1 MKIFCC
7 AALLFLS
14 ALTAFP
20 QSKAEREV
28 SATVRQWAASMVSRD
43 MDALGKILA
52 DDIIITDYNARTR
65 GKKEELE
72 ILKPSQDVKTISVE
86 NEDVKIKIYGNT
98 AVVTALTKMVFEI
111 LGKETKSSMR
121 YTAVFVKRER
131 RWQIVAL
138 QIARVP
144 PPK

>member
-1 MKIFCC
+1 MKIFFCI
-7 AALLFLS
+7 ALFFLS

-28 SATVRQWAASMVSRD
+28 SATVKKWAASIVSRD

-52 DDIIITDYNARTR
+52 DDIIITDYNGKTR

-72 ILKPSQDVKTISVE
+72 ILKPSPDVKTISVE
-86 NEDVKIKIYGNT
+86 NEDIRVKIYGKT
-98 AVVTALTKMVFEI
+98 AVVTALTNMVFEI
-111 LGKETKSSMR
+111 VGKETKSSMR
-121 YTAVFVKRER
+121 YTAVFVKQGS

-144 PPK
+144 SPK